1 MTSGPNAVQ
10 SHAATACEAGKR
22 AYDPTPAPRG
32 MERGITSPTTPA
44 FARRAASTPIL
55 DLGTLPG
62 GGQSFAYALNADGVI
77 VGESDTPGGRR
88 AVRWTVTN
96 GSPAITDLTTVASF
110 PAGTAAT
117 SAFDINTRG
126 LVVGVMEAIGGRRAF
141 LLEGTVLTDLGVL
154 PGDVHSS
161 AAALNDAVPVQVV
174 GASGSSAFIWTAA
187 TGMQALPHLSL
198 DGPTFATGVNAAGIV
213 IGYSSVANASSAVR
227 WQQGQGGWTVTEL
240 PSGAFAGATD
250 LNESGDA
257 TGSRR
262 SATGM
267 AHAYLWPTGGGSVDL
282 GTLGGNA
289 SHALGI
295 NGGGETVGWSY
306 NRTGVQRA
314 FWWNGTR
321 MTDLGALVK
330 VGQAGAE
337 AINDR
342 GLVVGWSRT
351 SGGSG
356 ALSHAVLW
364 TTR

>member
-1 MTSGPNAVQ
+1 MTLQQLPSARSGTRLALVLL
-10 SHAATACEAGKR
+10 AAAACE
-22 AYDPTPAPRG
+22 P

-44 FARRAASTPIL
+44 FARRAASIPIL

-62 GGQSFAYALNADGVI
+62 GASSFAYALNAGGVI
-77 VGESDTPGGRR
+77 VGESDAPGGRR

-96 GSPAITDLTTVASF
+96 GIPTITDLTTGGGF
-110 PAGTAAT
+110 PVGTT
-117 SAFDINTRG
+117 TTRAFDINAGG
-126 LVVGVMEAIGGRRAF
+126 LVVGVMEVNGARRAF
-141 LLEGTVLTDLGVL
+141 LLANTRVTDLGEL
-154 PGDVHSS
+154 SGGAQNS
-161 AAALNDAVPVQVV
+161 AAALNDADPVQVV

-187 TGMQALPHLSL
+187 TGMVALPHLSL
-198 DGPTFATGVNAAGIV
+198 AGPSWATGVNQAGTV
-213 IGYSSVANASSAVR
+213 VGYSFVANASSAVR
-227 WQQGQGGWTVTEL
+227 WQQFNGVWTVAEL

-262 SATGM
+262 SAGTGP

-282 GTLGGNA
+282 GTLGGNV

-295 NGGGETVGWSY
+295 NGGGQTVGWSY
-306 NRTGVQRA
+306 NRNGVQRA
-314 FWWNGTR
+314 FLRSGNG

-330 VGQAGAE
+330 VGQAAAE
-337 AINDR
+337 AINDA